1 MSAKDRLS
9 ERMTPLLKRIVER
22 GPAGVACAVTRRG
35 ETLYRDSFGF
45 ADIEKNQ
52 AIAED
57 TLYRIYSMT
66 KVVTC
71 VAALQLYEKGYFLLD
86 DPLEEYLPAFANPAV
101 ARIDEDGNETV
112 SPASGSIRIK
122 HLFSMSSGIT
132 YGGTAT
138 DTERRTQEI
147 WHKAQTE
154 SDARSF
160 AQALGEI
167 PLAFEPGTR
176 WRYGLSH
183 DVLAALVETVSGQT
197 YGQYLKKEIF
207 EPLGMR
213 DTTFRLTEHNRHR
226 LSTLYHYE
234 EGGKLT
240 PSGHNPPMDGW
251 YEPDCPFESGG
262 IGLLS
267 TIGDY
272 SRFAQALAQ
281 GGELDGERILSPRT
295 IALMATNQLDEQ
307 QLKDFGGDASGY
319 GYGLGVQTLMNRAPG
334 GNNGSIGHFGWP
346 GLAGTYMLVDPAEQL
361 SIVYMQQ
368 MMPNLERHTQPR
380 LRQVVYGALD

>member
-1 MSAKDRLS
+1 MSARDRLN
-9 ERMTPLLKRIVER
+9 ERMTPLLRRIVER
-22 GPAGVACAVTRRG
+22 GPAGVACTVTRRG
-35 ETLYRDSFGF
+35 ETLYRESFGF
-45 ADIEKNQ
+45 ADREQKQ
-52 AIAED
+52 PIAED
-57 TLYRIYSMT
+57 TLYRVYSMT

-71 VAALQLYEKGYFLLD
+71 VAALQLYERGRFLLD
-86 DPLEEYLPAFANPAV
+86 DPLEEYLPAFANPKV
-101 ARIDEDGNETV
+101 ARIDEGGNETT
-112 SPASGSIRIK
+112 SPASGSVRIK
-122 HLFSMSSGIT
+122 HLFSMTSGIT

-138 DTERRTQEI
+138 DTERRTQEL
-147 WHKAQTE
+147 WDKARSE

-160 AQALGEI
+160 AQALGAI

-197 YGQYLKKEIF
+197 FGQYVKKEIF
-207 EPLGMR
+207 DPLGIR
-213 DTTFRLTEHNRHR
+213 DAAFRLTDDNRRR
-226 LSTLYHYE
+226 LCTLYHYE
-234 EGGKLT
+234 PGGKLT

-251 YEPDCPFESGG
+251 YEPDCRFESGG

-281 GGELDGERILSPRT
+281 GGQLEGERILSPRT
-295 IALMATNQLDEQ
+295 IALMATNQLDER
-307 QLKDFGGDASGY
+307 QLRDFGGDSSGY
-319 GYGLGVQTLMNRAPG
+319 GYGLGVQTLMNRAVG

-368 MMPNLERHTQPR
+368 MLPNLERETQPR